1 MVDPNLTRR
10 RLFQTGAGAV
20 AAAAAARVGLPSTAS
35 AGRPAP
41 WNQYLGRFQNEVR
54 LFAGKYVPV
63 GWKRAPVD
71 ARALLGSGEVPGG
84 RDYKVDDRGD
94 GAARRAA
101 DGGAATLALT
111 GILIDDPSETSDL
124 LMGEVRAF
132 PFDIVPRGWHLCDG
146 RKLEIQNHSALYTV
160 IANVFPSDHR
170 TWFALPDLRDR
181 TPIAA
186 GDATGI
192 PDAPAGSERG
202 DLAAG
207 DSGRQPRL
215 HLNFCICEAG
225 DFPLKP

>member
-10 RLFQTGAGAV
+10 RLFKAGAGAA
-20 AAAAAARVGLPSTAS
+20 AAAAAARIGLPSTAS
-35 AGRPAP
+35 ARRPAS
-41 WNQYLGRFQNEVR
+41 WNQYVGRFPNEVR
-54 LFAGKYVPV
+54 LFAGRYVPA

-71 ARALLGSGEVPGG
+71 ARALMGSGTVPGD
-84 RDYKVDDRGD
+84 RTYELDDRGD
-94 GAARRAA
+94 GTARRDA
-101 DGGAATLALT
+101 DGGPATLALT
-111 GILIDDPSETSDL
+111 CILIDDPGATSDL
-124 LMGEVRAF
+124 LVGEVRAF
-132 PFDIVPRGWHLCDG
+132 PFGIVPRGWHPCDG
-146 RKLEIQNHSALYTV
+146 RKLDLERHSALYAV
-160 IANVFPSDHR
+160 IGNVFPSDHR
-170 TWFALPDLRDR
+170 TTFALPDLRDR